1 MDVPCTDE
9 APLAVLVFKTVAD
22 PFVGKLSYVKVV
34 SGKITADT
42 ELYNMRTGNVE
53 RLGKMLHTRGKMQ

>member
-1 MDVPCTDE
+1 MKRP
-9 APLAVLVFKTVAD
+9 AVLVFKTVAD

-53 RLGKMLHTRGKMQ
+53 RLGKMLHTAARSRRRPL